1 MRTTKTMSAAAAA
14 AALVLVTACG
24 GTGDTEVSD
33 VAATSAPTATSAPPD
48 HDDHDVDQEHS
59 QHEHEHGRWD
69 LEPWPG
75 QDTTAGVVVD
85 EQWLREVLTWQAGD
99 QTWAQV
105 TDRAAWMLGPDA
117 YVEVLVTPV
126 FDAAIR
132 DVTARHGHSWV
143 SAVDDVTDPQAYEP
157 GSGARVLAARV
168 EFAGAGGWSRPA
180 LSVVAEVHTA
190 GEQVVAVLIG
200 EGSVVAEVGA

>member
-1 MRTTKTMSAAAAA
+1 MRTTKTMLTAAAA
-14 AALVLVTACG
+14 AALVLVAVTACG
-24 GTGDTEVSD
+24 STGEAGRND
-33 VAATSAPTATSAPPD
+33 VPSPPATSAPHDPDD
-48 HDDHDVDQEHS
+48 HDDHEHG

-75 QDTTAGVVVD
+75 QDATAGVVVD
-85 EQWLREVLTWQAGD
+85 EQWLRAVLTWQTGD
-99 QTWAQV
+99 QTWTHVA
-105 TDRAAWMLGPDA
+105 DRAAWMLDPDA

-143 SAVDDVTDPQAYEP
+143 SEVVDVTDPQAYEP

-180 LSVVAEVHTA
+180 LSVVAEVHSA
-190 GEQVVAVLIG
+190 GERVVAVLIG
-200 EGSVVAEVGA
+200 EGSVVAEVGS

>member
-1 MRTTKTMSAAAAA
+1 MRTTKTMRAAA
-14 AALVLVTACG
+14 AALVLVAVTACG
-24 GTGDTEVSD
+24 GTGEAGRSD
-33 VAATSAPTATSAPPD
+33 VPSPPATSAPHD
-48 HDDHDVDQEHS
+48 HDDHDDDHEHS

-85 EQWLREVLTWQAGD
+85 EQWLRAVLTWQAGD

-132 DVTARHGHSWV
+132 DVTARHGHSRV
-143 SAVDDVTDPQAYEP
+143 SEVVDVTDPQAYEP

-200 EGSVVAEVGA
+200 EGSVVAEVGS

>member
-1 MRTTKTMSAAAAA
+1 MRTTKTMRAAA
-14 AALVLVTACG
+14 AALVLVAVTACG
-24 GTGDTEVSD
+24 GNRDARTSD
-33 VAATSAPTATSAPPD
+33 VPSPSATSAPHDLDD
-48 HDDHDVDQEHS
+48 HDDDHEHS

-85 EQWLREVLTWQAGD
+85 EQWLRAVLTWQAGD

-132 DVTARHGHSWV
+132 DVTARHGHSRV
-143 SAVDDVTDPQAYEP
+143 SKVVDVTDPQAYEP

-200 EGSVVAEVGA
+200 EGSVVAEVGS